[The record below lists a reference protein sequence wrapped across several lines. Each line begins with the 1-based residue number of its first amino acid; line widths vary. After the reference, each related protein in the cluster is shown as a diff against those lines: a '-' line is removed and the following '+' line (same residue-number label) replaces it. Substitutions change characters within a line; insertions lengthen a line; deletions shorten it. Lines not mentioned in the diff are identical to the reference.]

1 MANVCGIDFTKFTDD
16 LIAAG
21 AAKTLTV
28 DANNNDTV
36 LLDTATGGST
46 VTLPAAT
53 GSGATFKFVVSVL
66 ATSPAGHIVKVANT
80 SDTMKGVIANVG
92 TLPAGSATAFATDAT
107 SDTITLNAGN
117 KTGNAA
123 VGEWLEVRD
132 IAANVW
138 AVRGFVTSS
147 GTPATPFSAT
157 V

>member
-1 MANVCGIDFTKFTDD
+1 MANACGIDFSKFTVD

-28 DANNNDTV
+28 DANNNDTI

-46 VTLPAAT
+46 VTLPTAT
-53 GSGATFKFVVSVL
+53 GSGATFRFVISTL
-66 ATSPAGHIVKVANT
+66 ATSPAGHIVKAGAAGDNFAGIV
-80 SDTMKGVIANVG
+80 GIVG
-92 TLPAGSATAFATDAT
+92 TLPAGTATAFAAGATD
-107 SDTITLNAGN
+107 DTITMNAGN

-123 VGEWLEVRD
+123 KGEWLELTDV
-132 IAANVW
+132 AANLW
-138 AVRGFVTSS
+138 AVRGMLSCS